1 MRKACVFGAAGFVGS
16 NISIALVESGWSV
29 QAIDGFLPRTTAAH
43 TNLASITD
51 RITLVG
57 EKVEDL
63 RSLPALIEGAD
74 LVIDCMGWTR
84 HWEASADPIYDLNL
98 NLASHLPL
106 LSAIVEVRPPL
117 AIYLG
122 SSHQYGRALAG
133 PMTEDTPF
141 RPVDE
146 QGIHKAAADHHYR
159 LAAERHGLN
168 VISLR
173 FGNTF
178 GRNQPIAGGDLGL
191 IGEFIITALKDKAI
205 TVYGHHRS
213 RSVVYAAD
221 LSRTILLLSDADFTG
236 FLPLNFAGVNIPIY
250 GLAEQVIRA
259 VGAGTLE
266 VRPLPL
272 DVAAMD
278 VVGVNLDTT
287 RIERLVGP
295 LIPTP
300 LPDALAVTIADI
312 RRRLTQ

>member
-16 NISIALVESGWSV
+16 NISIALVENGWSV
-29 QAIDGFLPRTTAAH
+29 GAIDGFLPRTTAAH
-43 TNLASITD
+43 ANIASIAD
-51 RITLVG
+51 RITLVD
-57 EKVEDL
+57 EKVEDI
-63 RSLPALIEGAD
+63 RSLPTLLEGAD

-84 HWEASADPIYDLNL
+84 HWEASTDPTYDLKL

-106 LSAIVEVRPPL
+106 LDAIVQVRPPL

-122 SSHQYGRALAG
+122 SSHQYGRVLAG
-133 PMTEDTPF
+133 RMTEDTPF
-141 RPVDE
+141 RPVDA

-178 GRNQPIAGGDLGL
+178 GRNQPITGRDLGL

-205 TVYGHHRS
+205 TVYGRHRS

-221 LSRTILLLSDADFTG
+221 LSRTILLLPDANFAG
-236 FLPLNFAGVNIPIY
+236 FVALNFAGLNIPIY
-250 GLAEQVIRA
+250 DLAEQVIRT

-266 VRPLPL
+266 VRPLPP

-278 VVGVNLDTT
+278 VVGANLDTT

-295 LIPTP
+295 IIPTP

-312 RRRLTQ
+312 RRRLR

>member
-29 QAIDGFLPRTTAAH
+29 GAIDGFLPRTTAAH
-43 TNLASITD
+43 DNLASIAD
-51 RITLVG
+51 RITLVD
-57 EKVEDL
+57 EKVEDVP
-63 RSLPALIEGAD
+63 SLPALLEGAD

-84 HWEASADPIYDLNL
+84 HWEARADPIYDLKL

-106 LSAIVEVRPPL
+106 LGAIVEVRPRL
-117 AIYLG
+117 AIYLA
-122 SSHQYGRALAG
+122 SSHQYGRAPG
-133 PMTEDTPF
+133 SPMTEDTPF

-146 QGIHKAAADHHYR
+146 QGIHKVAADHHYR

-178 GRNQPIAGGDLGL
+178 GRNQPIEGRDLGL
-191 IGEFIITALKDKAI
+191 IGEFIITALRDEPI
-205 TVYGHHRS
+205 TVYGRHRS

-221 LSRTILLLSDADFTG
+221 LSRTILLLPDADVAG
-236 FLPLNFAGVNIPIY
+236 FVPLNFTGVNIPIHD
-250 GLAEQVIRA
+250 LAKQVISA

-266 VRPLPL
+266 VRPLPP

-278 VVGVNLDTT
+278 VVGANLDTT
-287 RIERLVGP
+287 LIERLVGP
-295 LIPTP
+295 ITQTP

-312 RRRLTQ
+312 RRRLT